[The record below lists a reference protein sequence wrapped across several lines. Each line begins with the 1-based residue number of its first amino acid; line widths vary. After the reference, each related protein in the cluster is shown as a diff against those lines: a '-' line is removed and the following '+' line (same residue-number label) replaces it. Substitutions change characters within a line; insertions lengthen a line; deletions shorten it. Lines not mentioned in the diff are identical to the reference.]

1 MSARKFR
8 LSILILL
15 LLVSITVVTSVCLG
29 AVKISP
35 GQLWSMAAYHVGLS
49 DVKTYT
55 EQQWLV
61 LINLRMPR
69 IILGVLIGG
78 GLAMAGSAIQGLF
91 RNPLAEPGLIGVS
104 SGATLFA
111 ALTIVF
117 GGKLLNMAGSQY
129 GYYILSAAAFTG
141 ALATTLLVY
150 RLATHGGA
158 AKITSLLLTGI
169 AINAL
174 AFAFTGLLTYISTDE
189 QLRNITFWSLGS
201 LGGASWA
208 SVITILPFI
217 LIPAIVLPLLGKA
230 FNALSLG
237 EVQAAHLGFNVQRIK
252 YTVIIL
258 ATLAVGAS
266 VAAAGMIGFVGLV
279 IPHILRLG
287 FGPDNRFI
295 VPGSGLLGAVV
306 LSLADLL
313 SRTVVGPA
321 ELPIGIVTALAGSP
335 VFIYMISSQLKKQP
349 I

>member
-1 MSARKFR
+1 MSQQKHRF
-8 LSILILL
+8 
-15 LLVSITVVTSVCLG
+15 LLVGLAVLVLATMAISVCLG
-29 AVKISP
+29 AVKIAP
-35 GQLWSMAAYHVGLS
+35 GQLWSMIAYNSGLS
-49 DVKTYT
+49 KTMLYT

-61 LINLRMPR
+61 LVNLRLPR
-69 IILGVLIGG
+69 IVLGALIGG
-78 GLAMAGSAIQGLF
+78 ALAISGSSIQGLF

-117 GGKLLNMAGSQY
+117 GGKLLNAAGSQY
-129 GYYILSAAAFTG
+129 GYYILSVAAFVG

-150 RLATHGGA
+150 RLAMHRGT

-201 LGGASWA
+201 LGGASWTA
-208 SVITILPFI
+208 VMCVLPFI
-217 LIPAIVLPLLGKA
+217 IIPLIALPLLGKA
-230 FNALSLG
+230 FNALALG
-237 EVQAAHLGFNVQRIK
+237 EVQAAHIGFRVNRIK

-258 ATLAVGAS
+258 ATMAVGAS
-266 VAAAGMIGFVGLV
+266 VAVAGMIGFVGLV

-287 FGPDNRFI
+287 FGADNRFV
-295 VPGSGLLGAVV
+295 VPGSALLGAAV
-306 LSLADLL
+306 LGLADLL
-313 SRTVVGPA
+313 SRTVVAPA

-349 I
+349 L